1 MSFAG
6 QGSHPSSGNSSSGGL
21 NNRFNSYQQ
30 GGGGSYVPPGSGRTY
45 ADQQTNVLED
55 TVKTHYQAE
64 GTAANVLTQMHTQ
77 RHQIKGAH
85 DDVWEMRKATEEAR
99 RELESLIA
107 KNRRKKARLYAIIAA
122 LAMTDLL
129 LFVRIAQCR
138 GSFFC

>member
-6 QGSHPSSGNSSSGGL
+6 QGSRPSSGNSSSGGL

-30 GGGGSYVPPGSGRTY
+30 GGGSYVPPGMSY
-45 ADQQTNVLED
+45 ANQQTNVLED

-77 RHQIKGAH
+77 RHQLKGAH

-107 KNRRKKARLYAIIAA
+107 KNRKKKVRLYAIIAA
-122 LAMTDLL
+122 LAMTDMF
-129 LFVRIAQCR
+129 LFLRIAQCR

>member
-1 MSFAG
+1 MSFADN
-6 QGSHPSSGNSSSGGL
+6 GSRPSSGNSSSGGL

-30 GGGGSYVPPGSGRTY
+30 GGTAYVPPTY
-45 ADQQTNVLED
+45 ADQQTSILED

-77 RHQIKGAH
+77 RHQLKSAH
-85 DDVWEMRKATEEAR
+85 DDVWDMRKAAEEAR

-107 KNRRKKARLYAIIAA
+107 KNRKKKMRLYAIIAA

-129 LFVRIAQCR
+129 LFFRIAQCR
-138 GSFFC
+138 GGFFC

>member
-6 QGSHPSSGNSSSGGL
+6 EGSRPSSGNSSSGGL

-30 GGGGSYVPPGSGRTY
+30 GGGSYVPPGMTY

-77 RHQIKGAH
+77 RHQLKGAH
-85 DDVWEMRKATEEAR
+85 DDVWDMRKATEEAR
-99 RELESLIA
+99 RELEALIA
-107 KNRRKKARLYAIIAA
+107 KNRRKKVRLYAIIGA
-122 LAMTDLL
+122 LAMTDLF
-129 LFVRIAQCR
+129 LFLRIAQCR

>member
-6 QGSHPSSGNSSSGGL
+6 QGSRPSSGNNSSGGL

-30 GGGGSYVPPGSGRTY
+30 GGGSYVPPGMSY
-45 ADQQTNVLED
+45 ANQQTNVLED

-64 GTAANVLTQMHTQ
+64 GTAANVLTQMHAQ
-77 RHQIKGAH
+77 RHQLKGAH

-107 KNRRKKARLYAIIAA
+107 KNRKKRVRLYAIIAA
-122 LAMTDLL
+122 LAMTDLF
-129 LFVRIAQCR
+129 LFLRIAQCR

>member
-6 QGSHPSSGNSSSGGL
+6 QGSRPSSGNSSGGGL

-30 GGGGSYVPPGSGRTY
+30 GGGSYVPPGMSY
-45 ADQQTNVLED
+45 ANQQTNVLED

-77 RHQIKGAH
+77 RHQLKGAH

-107 KNRRKKARLYAIIAA
+107 KNRKKKVRLYAIIAA
-122 LAMTDLL
+122 LAMTDMF
-129 LFVRIAQCR
+129 LFLRIAQCR

>member
-1 MSFAG
+1 MFG
-6 QGSHPSSGNSSSGGL
+6 GGNGSRPSSGNTSSGL

-30 GGGGSYVPPGSGRTY
+30 GGGSYVPPGMTY

-64 GTAANVLTQMHTQ
+64 GTASNVLTQMHAQ
-77 RHQIKGAH
+77 RHQLKGAH
-85 DDVWEMRKATEEAR
+85 DDVWEMRKAAEQAR

-107 KNRRKKARLYAIIAA
+107 KNRKKKARLYAIIAA
-122 LAMTDLL
+122 LVMTDLL
-129 LFVRIAQCR
+129 LFFRIAQCR